1 MQTAGTETP
10 IQQADLKTYESPTQW
25 TPSNSQ
31 SSLADSSSS
40 IETSADPSDVGSQ
53 TTSSD
58 ASGSDVVDY
67 YAPDGQPVLRDSS
80 SNRSSSPPTFGNIT
94 SKSGECVVRNP
105 TEYITNEEL
114 DWVWEHRIGP
124 NADTSDEAN
133 WNVMAN
139 KNFIMDHL
147 VANNGSMNY
156 CVRWDSTNT
165 LSKSVASKFQ
175 GILTRHYNEWNKW
188 LKGYNCWPF
197 EDIKVN
203 MVGFATKD
211 ASLLDWTDDSIGQ
224 IYEGDLDASEGVP
237 QCPDECYRFYDSVN
251 NVWSDTSACKGE
263 PFDVFLRMTQNIEY
277 GFGFDWG
284 QEVSLNNTLEH
295 INDKNMVYIGHE
307 IGHSFGLPDF
317 YVAKD
322 KPSKDFPRCI
332 MMAASSIII
341 TPSDGWM
348 LRRVLDHVRSV

>member
-1 MQTAGTETP
+1 MVA
-10 IQQADLKTYESPTQW
+10 TQLL
-25 TPSNSQ
+25 TTLLVAT
-31 SSLADSSSS
+31 LA
-40 IETSADPSDVGSQ
+40 A
-53 TTSSD
+53 TSSAAD
-58 ASGSDVVDY
+58 GNTATTYTHTDGSDAVTY
-67 YAPDGQPVLRDSS
+67 YAEAGQRVLNDTS
-80 SNRSSSPPTFGNIT
+80 SNRSSSAVAFGKTT
-94 SKSGECVVRNP
+94 SKSGECIVADP

-124 NADTSDEAN
+124 NADTSDKAN

-175 GILTRHYNEWNKW
+175 GMLTRHYNEWNKW

-224 IYEGDLDASEGVP
+224 IYEGNLDASEGVP
-237 QCPDECYRFYDSVN
+237 QCPDECYRFYDNEN

-263 PFDVFLRMTQNIEY
+263 PFDVFLRMSQNIEY

-332 MMAASSIII
+332 MMAASSITI

-348 LRRVLDHVRSV
+348 LR